1 MPVCQHWSESSFLC
15 EHFTEKLQQT
25 IITAIKIF
33 LFHFFR
39 GGGGEVKMCE
49 KITISP
55 FLRLQMRAKEDFN
68 RLQFFPQI
76 SNT

>member
-1 MPVCQHWSESSFLC
+1 MPVCQHWSESAFLC
-15 EHFTEKLQQT
+15 KHFTERLQQT

-33 LFHFFR
+33 LFHFFF
-39 GGGGEVKMCE
+39 GGGGGRMCD

-55 FLRLQMRAKEDFN
+55 FLRLLMRAKEDFN
-68 RLQFFPQI
+68 RPQFFPQI